1 MNSDTISEF
10 KWIKDITI
18 KTESFATDQLNNIY
32 SIDKTGVVKISIEDQ
47 SRFSYSSKLNGNIHS
62 VDVTDPFRI
71 LIFYKDFSRA
81 VFLDNKLT
89 ELLSAIQLNDL
100 GYFNVQAVGT
110 SSRGGFW
117 IYDQDVAQ
125 IVYIDKSLKESHRS
139 SVLRDIIDNSSDKET
154 LSLIEKNDFV
164 YLGIPNQGIFQF
176 DIYGT
181 FLKKFPITDFFKF
194 QVWGQS
200 IIYFSNN
207 KLKIYNTQ
215 TYETEEKIL
224 PVNNV
229 KDCSVEG
236 SKLFLLL
243 TDRISIYSI
252 NN

>member
-139 SVLRDIIDNSSDKET
+139 SVLRDIIDKSSDKEM
-154 LSLIEKNDFV
+154 IE
-164 YLGIPNQGIFQF
+164 
-176 DIYGT
+176 
-181 FLKKFPITDFFKF
+181 FLKSKSNSSNPTINTIFN
-194 QVWGQS
+194 S
-200 IIYFSNN
+200 IKTTISTAVNKISSFFSN
-207 KLKIYNTQ
+207 
-215 TYETEEKIL
+215 
-224 PVNNV
+224 
-229 KDCSVEG
+229 
-236 SKLFLLL
+236 LFKKRGLF
-243 TDRISIYSI
+243 RS
-252 NN
+252 